1 MSEIDMRRLIIAG
14 NAYFGVHDK
23 AGENIGAQL
32 SWLNECILNRPEAVA
47 KQFVI
52 VL

>member
-1 MSEIDMRRLIIAG
+1 MSEIDMRRLIISGGAC
-14 NAYFGVHDK
+14 FGIYDK

-32 SWLNECILNRPEAVA
+32 SWLNECLLNRPEAVE

>member
-14 NAYFGVHDK
+14 NAYFGVCDK

-32 SWLNECILNRPEAVA
+32 SWLNECVLNRPEAIA